1 MNRKKIYFVQP
12 NYLYGNAAHLPYASG
27 TIMANAW
34 KNELIRSS
42 FSAEK
47 IFFLRRD
54 IDESIAEMDEPFMV
68 GFSTYVWNFEY
79 NKAFAKRLKEKHPAC
94 IVVFGGHHVPHD
106 NSLLKDCE
114 YIDILSHG
122 EGEEVFEKLLLSYV
136 KSEGLASVNNISYRD
151 GERLI
156 TNSFISVSGTD
167 YPSPYAEGCF
177 DKLFEEYPELDFIGM
192 LETNRGCP
200 FSCSFCDW
208 GNTKQ
213 GIRQF
218 PLERV
223 YNDID
228 WFAQKGIVGIGG
240 ADSNFG
246 IFERDEAIVDYLI
259 KISERSGLSQKF
271 QVSYIKDDSDR
282 MFSIAKKLH
291 ESGMSKGVTVSYQ
304 TVSDIAAANVGRKNL
319 ELNAYKK
326 LLQRYNNL
334 GIPTYTELILGL
346 PGETY
351 ESFVKGIDSL
361 LKAGQHFSL
370 YVHNCE
376 WLPCSAM
383 GDKAYME
390 KHGIELSVIPLN
402 QPHIQKPKGHNIG
415 EFSRIV
421 TRTNTMS
428 QMDWLDMNLFSFTVQ
443 CFHHLGL
450 LQFFALYL
458 YHEQGV
464 AYGEFYTSL
473 LDFILQ
479 SPGTLCYEVFGK
491 IKNSLQK
498 VLSSDGSLVI
508 SDDIFGDVAW
518 PFEEYAFLTIAHDAQ
533 RFYSEIEPF
542 LKQFSIPQD
551 LFYDLINYQKNILK
565 LPGEKQATFNLAYDL
580 HSFFL
585 DLLKGKSG
593 KIRKHKNTVQID
605 GNVGDIS
612 WPEYARYIVWYGRKD
627 SRNIYTKEVCV
638 YDR

>member
-1 MNRKKIYFVQP
+1 MNRRKIYFVQP

-34 KNELIRSS
+34 KNELIRSN
-42 FSAEK
+42 FSAGE

-54 IDESIAEMDEPFMV
+54 IDESIAEMDEPFLV

-106 NSLLKDCE
+106 TSLLKACE

-136 KSEGLASVNNISYRD
+136 NSEGLASVYNISYRN
-151 GERLI
+151 GEQLI
-156 TNSFISVSGTD
+156 TNPFLSVSGTD

-177 DKLFEEYPELDFIGM
+177 DKLFEEHPELDFIGM

-218 PLERV
+218 PLDRV
-223 YNDID
+223 KKDID

-246 IFERDEAIVDYLI
+246 IFERDEAIIDYLI

-282 MFSIAKKLH
+282 MFSIAKKLY

-319 ELNAYKK
+319 GLDAFEK
-326 LLQRYNNL
+326 LLKRYNDL

-351 ESFVKGIDSL
+351 ESFVNGINAIL
-361 LKAGQHFSL
+361 EAGQHFSL
-370 YVHNCE
+370 YIHNCE
-376 WLPCSAM
+376 WLPCSEM
-383 GDKAYME
+383 GNKAYME
-390 KHGIELSVIPLN
+390 KHGIELSTIPLN
-402 QPHIQKPKGHNIG
+402 QPHIQGPEDAIVN

-421 TRTNTMS
+421 TKTNTMS
-428 QMDWLDMNLFSFTVQ
+428 PNDWLAMNLFSFVVQ

-464 AYGEFYTSL
+464 NYGEFYANL
-473 LDFILQ
+473 FNFIFK
-479 SPGTLCYEVFGK
+479 SKGTLCYEVFEE

-498 VLSSDGSLVI
+498 VLSGDGSLVI
-508 SDDIFGDVAW
+508 SDDVFGDVAW
-518 PFEEYAFLTIAHDAQ
+518 PFEEYAFLRMAYETE
-533 RFYSEIEPF
+533 RFYSETKAF
-542 LKQFSIPQD
+542 LKQLSIPPD
-551 LFYDLINYQKNILK
+551 LFDDLMTYQKNILK
-565 LPGEKQATFNLAYDL
+565 LPGKSQVSFSLNYDL
-580 HSFFL
+580 HSFFEKI
-585 DLLKGKSG
+585 LKGKIG
-593 KIRKHKNTVQID
+593 KISRQENTIEI
-605 GNVGDIS
+605 NEAVGPIS
-612 WPEYARYIVWYGRKD
+612 WPDYARYIVWYGRKD

-638 YDR
+638 YER